1 MIPLA
6 CTLHFAFLKG
16 TRINFNTVSTNTE
29 TTISQAI
36 IHMDCGINKPR
47 IFFLEIAFF
56 FVNSCQKTCIYLP
69 TYFDF

>member
-47 IFFLEIAFF
+47 IFLKAPQQQNALALNNLNE
-56 FVNSCQKTCIYLP
+56 
-69 TYFDF
+69 

>member
-36 IHMDCGINKPR
+36 IHMDCGINK
-47 IFFLEIAFF
+47 LKKLLYNKGQEI
-56 FVNSCQKTCIYLP
+56 SE
-69 TYFDF
+69 